1 MQQHSPALLDLDWL
15 VRSFVRSFEFVE
27 ILKDVVDLL
36 SRKRA
41 SAPSVSKLQPLLLSS
56 PLLSSLFVHL
66 RHFSLEAAAT
76 PLSRTVQIQSWF
88 ERILSSWLRRAEEE
102 EVEVI
107 RS

>member
-56 PLLSSLFVHL
+56 PLLFSYTYDTLASRLLLLLLAGLCRFNLGSSGSC
-66 RHFSLEAAAT
+66 R
-76 PLSRTVQIQSWF
+76 PGWD
-88 ERILSSWLRRAEEE
+88 ERRR
-102 EVEVI
+102 
-107 RS
+107 RWR